1 MNRPHTHSLDQHDL
15 DMHSPSTHPSGT
27 NPTDIVITVAA
38 PGGVDQLRVTP
49 RDPQAPG
56 AGEVR
61 LRHQAIGVNF
71 VDTYHRRGLYPLPGN
86 VPGVEGVGVI
96 EALGAGVTGLT
107 VGQRVAYAGTAGGYA
122 STRLLPAD
130 RALPLPDAVSS
141 RDAAAS
147 LLRGLTTQMLLA
159 ATHAVGPH
167 TVLLVSA
174 AAGGLGI
181 MVTRWARQLG
191 ARVIGTAST
200 AEKAALARHHGAD
213 AVIIGRDA
221 DVAAE
226 VASLTGGRGVDYAI
240 DGVGGDA
247 LPRFIAATRSGG
259 TVASIGRAGGPVA
272 VEAAEGLA
280 RDRGVTFTR
289 PSILAR
295 LADIGIYHAAAT
307 EVMAQLARGL
317 TADIGGSYPLAEAA
331 QAHAALEA
339 GRTTGALL
347 LLP

>member
-1 MNRPHTHSLDQHDL
+1 MSRADTHSQDA
-15 DMHSPSTHPSGT
+15 HPPGT
-27 NPTDIVITVAA
+27 DSTDIVVTIAA
-38 PGGVDQLRVTP
+38 PGGTDQLRITP
-49 RDPQAPG
+49 RGPQAPG

-71 VDTYHRRGLYPLPGN
+71 VDTYHRRGLYPLPGG

-96 EALGAGVTGLT
+96 EALGAGVTGLA

-147 LLRGLTTQMLLA
+147 LLRGLTTQMLLT
-159 ATHAVGPH
+159 ATHAVGAD

-181 MVTRWARQLG
+181 MVTRWARRLG
-191 ARVIGTAST
+191 ARVIGTVST

-213 AVIIGRDA
+213 AVIVGRDA
-221 DVAAE
+221 NVVAE

-240 DGVGGDA
+240 DGVGGDT
-247 LPRFIAATRSGG
+247 LLRFIAATRAGG
-259 TVASIGRAGGPVA
+259 TAASIGRAGGPVP

-295 LADIGIYHAAAT
+295 LADMGVYHAAAD
-307 EVMAQLARGL
+307 EVLAQLARGL
-317 TADIGGSYPLAEAA
+317 TADIGGSYLLAEAGR
-331 QAHAALEA
+331 AHAALEA
-339 GRTTGALL
+339 GGTTGALL
-347 LLP
+347 LMP